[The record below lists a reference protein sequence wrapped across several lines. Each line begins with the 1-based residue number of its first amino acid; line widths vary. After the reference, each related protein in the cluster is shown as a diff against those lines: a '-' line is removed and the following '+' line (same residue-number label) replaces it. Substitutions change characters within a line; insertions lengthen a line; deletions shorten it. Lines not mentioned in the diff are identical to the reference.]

1 MAART
6 LWTSADAGEWAAV
19 WARYRDVVASVQVR
33 IVSVE
38 RRLIMARFSLARPQW
53 DMEETNKE
61 NLVELDKWM
70 QTTLPVVLHE
80 RDPKPFITQSEL
92 VKLMEWKLKKGK
104 WRPALMKYIENL
116 SAPAV
121 KKASEKALT
130 ELKNGGPLK
139 SVIEALCELKGVGPA
154 TSSAVLAAY
163 DNNVPFMGDE
173 ALEAIAH
180 IIGARKYTLGHYLNF
195 ATQLQEKARW
205 LNKQQAKSKDSG
217 DEEEDATTWSSQRV
231 QLCLYAAAQ
240 DAGGEQKKKTK
251 AVSPKPKAAKFKAV
265 ADPDEDDSEDT
276 ATKTSR
282 PTRKRRKA

>member
-6 LWTSADAGEWAAV
+6 LWMSADAGEWTAV
-19 WARYRDVVASVQVR
+19 WARYRDVVASVQ
-33 IVSVE
+33 
-38 RRLIMARFSLARPQW
+38 
-53 DMEETNKE
+53 KE
-61 NLVELDKWM
+61 NLVELDEWM

-139 SVIEALCELKGVGPA
+139 SAIEALSDIRLSWIQVGPA

-163 DNNVPFMGDE
+163 DSNVPFMGDE

-195 ATQLQEKARW
+195 ATQLQEKAKW

-217 DEEEDATTWSSQRV
+217 GEEEDATTWSPQRV

-251 AVSPKPKAAKFKAV
+251 AVSPKPKAAKSKAV
-265 ADPDEDDSEDT
+265 TDPDKDNSEDT
-276 ATKTSR
+276 AIKTSR

>member
-1 MAART
+1 MT
-6 LWTSADAGEWAAV
+6 LWTSADAGEWATV
-19 WARYRDVVASVQVR
+19 WARYRDVVASVQ
-33 IVSVE
+33 
-38 RRLIMARFSLARPQW
+38 
-53 DMEETNKE
+53 KE
-61 NLVELDKWM
+61 NLVELDEWI

-104 WRPALMKYIENL
+104 WRPSLMKYIENL

-130 ELKNGGPLK
+130 GLKNGGPLK
-139 SVIEALCELKGVGPA
+139 SAIEALCELKGVGPA
-154 TSSAVLAAY
+154 TASVVLAAY

-195 ATQLQEKARW
+195 ATQLAEKAKW
-205 LNKQQAKSKDSG
+205 LNEQQTKSEDSG
-217 DEEEDATTWSSQRV
+217 DEEGASTWSSQRV

-240 DAGGEQKKKTK
+240 DTNGDGQKKKSK
-251 AVSPKPKAAKFKAV
+251 AVSPKPKATKSKA
-265 ADPDEDDSEDT
+265 ATDPDGEDESEG
-276 ATKTSR
+276 TKSSR
-282 PTRKRRKA
+282 PMRKRRKA